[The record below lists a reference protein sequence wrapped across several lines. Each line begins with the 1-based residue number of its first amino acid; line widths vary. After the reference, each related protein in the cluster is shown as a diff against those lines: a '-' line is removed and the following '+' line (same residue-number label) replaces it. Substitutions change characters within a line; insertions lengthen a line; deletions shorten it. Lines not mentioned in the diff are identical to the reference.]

1 MTTIEEHLK
10 TCKFDNH
17 FKKLTKKL
25 KDKTILIYG
34 AGTLFQHIQ
43 KNYDLTRLNIIA
55 ISDGKYLP
63 EQKGQ
68 KDLGYTIIPKDDL
81 ESFNADIVLLGLQNY
96 VEVLCDFASGI
107 YKNKNTKILPLVKI
121 PTWKLLKDIWFN

>member
-1 MTTIEEHLK
+1 MSTIEEHVK
-10 TCKFDNH
+10 ACKFENY

-25 KDKTILIYG
+25 KGKTILVYG
-34 AGTLFQHIQ
+34 TGSLFQYIQ
-43 KNYDLTRLNIIA
+43 KNYNLAELNIVA

-81 ESFNADIVLLGLQNY
+81 ENFDVDIVLLGLQDY
-96 VEVLCDFASGI
+96 IGMLCDFTGGI

-121 PTWKLLKDIWFN
+121 SKWKLLKNIWFS